1 MSKFDVVVIGSGFSG
16 SILSWILAS
25 QGRTVVMIDRS
36 GHPRFAIGESSTPT
50 ADFLLAHI
58 ADRWGLSELAPLAC
72 WGSWKSRYPEV
83 VCGKKRGFSY
93 YRHFPGRIYCDTF
106 QHEHSLLVA
115 ASVSDEWSDT
125 HWLRCSVDH
134 FLVQKAQA
142 AGVELREGWSLSH
155 AVYDRAECVWDIRIA
170 PVDPTVLSS
179 QKLVSRWIIDAS
191 GAGNAL
197 APFVGN
203 PADDGWMQTRT
214 GAIFAHYEG
223 VKAFDVGRWDD
234 DPFCGDDAAQH
245 HLLDSGWCW
254 MLRMDNGITSVG
266 LVEPTAVQ
274 SISFQQTV
282 ERYPSLADLL
292 SGACRVAPR
301 ETHGRM
307 TRLSRCRARATGP
320 GWVLMPVTYGFVD
333 PLHSS
338 GIAHALS
345 GIVRIAEAL
354 LADDRTCRDL
364 LDRYAVELRCET
376 EWLDHLVSGCY
387 AAQPSFDRF
396 VAFAS
401 FYFMAAIGFER
412 QMAAD
417 PSQWPMGFLQCR
429 DAEFTDVV
437 RLHRRFLDGLEESG
451 PEADRRFVT
460 SVREGIA
467 PWNRVGLL
475 DPRLRNRLAHS
486 AAPKYASIAGGSSAG
501 MSSGGA

>member
-1 MSKFDVVVIGSGFSG
+1 
-16 SILSWILAS
+16 
-25 QGRTVVMIDRS
+25 MIDRS

-58 ADRWGLSELAPLAC
+58 ADRWCLSELAPLAC
-72 WGSWKSRYPEV
+72 WGTWKSHYPEV

-93 YRHFPGRIYCDTF
+93 YRHFPGKHYCDSSE
-106 QHEHSLLVA
+106 HEHSLLVA
-115 ASVSDEWSDT
+115 ASASDAWSDT
-125 HWLRCSVDH
+125 HWLRSSVDH
-134 FLVQKAQA
+134 FLVRRAQA
-142 AGVELREGWSLSH
+142 AGAQLLEGWSLK
-155 AVYDRAECVWDIRIA
+155 RASFDQAGRVWDIEIA
-170 PVDPTVLSS
+170 PVERTGHSTLRLST
-179 QKLVSRWIIDAS
+179 RWVVDAS

-214 GAIFAHYEG
+214 GATFAHYEG
-223 VKAFDVGRWDD
+223 VIAFDAARCDD

-266 LVEPTAVQ
+266 LVEPTTHQ
-274 SISFQQTV
+274 STSFQETV
-282 ERYPSLADLL
+282 DRYPSLADLL
-292 SGACRVAPR
+292 AGACRVAPGDA
-301 ETHGRM
+301 HGRI
-307 TRLSRCRARATGP
+307 TRLSRCRAQAVGP

-345 GIVRIAEAL
+345 GVVRVSEAL
-354 LADDRTCRDL
+354 LADDRACRDL
-364 LDRYAVELRCET
+364 LERYAVDLRRET
-376 EWLDHLVSGCY
+376 EWLDCLVSGCY

-412 QMAAD
+412 QMASD
-417 PSQWPMGFLQCR
+417 PSRWPLGFLQCR
-429 DAEFTDVV
+429 DAAFNDVV
-437 RLHRRFLDGLEESG
+437 CEYRKRLDHFVDLG
-451 PEADRRFVT
+451 PEGDRRFMA

-475 DPRLRNRLAHS
+475 EPSLLNRLAHS
-486 AAPKYASIAGGSSAG
+486 AAPKYASIAARSRENSSTETR
-501 MSSGGA
+501 

>member
-1 MSKFDVVVIGSGFSG
+1 
-16 SILSWILAS
+16 
-25 QGRTVVMIDRS
+25 MIDRS

-93 YRHFPGRIYCDTF
+93 YRHFPGRIFCDTS

-125 HWLRCSVDH
+125 HWLRSSVDQ

-142 AGVELREGWSLSH
+142 AGAELMEGWSLSH
-155 AVYDRAECVWDIRIA
+155 AVYDQAECVWDIQIA
-170 PVDPTVLSS
+170 PVDPTDPSS

-203 PADDGWMQTRT
+203 PSDDQWMQTRT

-223 VKAFDVGRWDD
+223 VKLFEEAHWDD
-234 DPFCGDDAAQH
+234 DPFRGDDAAQH

-266 LVEPTAVQ
+266 LVEPTDEQ
-274 SISFQQTV
+274 SHSFQETV
-282 ERYPSLADLL
+282 DRYPSVANLL
-292 SGACRVAPR
+292 SEARRVMPR
-301 ETHGRM
+301 DDFGRIK
-307 TRLSRCRARATGP
+307 RLSRCRARCVGP

-345 GIVRIAEAL
+345 GVVRVAEAL
-354 LADDRTCRDL
+354 LADDRACRNL
-364 LDRYAVELRCET
+364 LDRYAVDLRCET
-376 EWLDHLVSGCY
+376 EWLDCLVSGCY
-387 AAQPSFDRF
+387 AAQPSFDRI

-417 PSQWPMGFLQCR
+417 PSQWPSGFLQCR
-429 DAEFTDVV
+429 DRAFTDVV
-437 RLHRRFLDGLEESG
+437 RLHRRFLDRLEESG
-451 PEADRRFVT
+451 PEADRRFVS

-475 DPRLRNRLAHS
+475 DPSSRNRLAHS
-486 AAPKYASIAGGSSAG
+486 AAPKYASIAAS
-501 MSSGGA
+501 SSGGMSAGSS